1 MFLQQKPIPGYWYSN
16 QSGQLIQVRAIV
28 FSGGRGNRIVI
39 EVGNPNV
46 QRVQA
51 VVGWIV
57 ADGGTGKNGVSDLTV
72 YHKIVDACYGDRR

>member
-39 EVGNPNV
+39 EDISGK
-46 QRVQA
+46 RESLD
-51 VVGWIV
+51 V
-57 ADGGTGKNGVSDLTV
+57 ASWRDMDLVLHSPVSDRESRN
-72 YHKIVDACYGDRR
+72 RRRKRTDDV

>member
-39 EVGNPNV
+39 EDISGKRQSLDVPSWREMDLV
-46 QRVQA
+46 LHSP
-51 VVGWIV
+51 V
-57 ADGGTGKNGVSDLTV
+57 ADREKR
-72 YHKIVDACYGDRR
+72 DRRRNLTDDA

>member
-39 EVGNPNV
+39 EDISGK
-46 QRVQA
+46 RESLD
-51 VVGWIV
+51 V
-57 ADGGTGKNGVSDLTV
+57 ASWRDMDLVLHSPVSDRESRN
-72 YHKIVDACYGDRR
+72 RRRNRTDES

>member
-39 EVGNPNV
+39 EDISGKR
-46 QRVQA
+46 QSLD
-51 VVGWIV
+51 V
-57 ADGGTGKNGVSDLTV
+57 ASWRDMDLVLHSPVSDRENRN
-72 YHKIVDACYGDRR
+72 RRRKRTDDI

>member
-39 EVGNPNV
+39 EDISGKR
-46 QRVQA
+46 QSLD
-51 VVGWIV
+51 V
-57 ADGGTGKNGVSDLTV
+57 ASWRDMDLVLHSPVSDRESRN
-72 YHKIVDACYGDRR
+72 RRRNRTDDV

>member
-39 EVGNPNV
+39 EDISGKR
-46 QRVQA
+46 QSLD
-51 VVGWIV
+51 V
-57 ADGGTGKNGVSDLTV
+57 ASWRDMDLVLHSPVSDRENRN
-72 YHKIVDACYGDRR
+72 RRRKRTDDV

>member
-39 EVGNPNV
+39 EDISGKR
-46 QRVQA
+46 QSLD
-51 VVGWIV
+51 V
-57 ADGGTGKNGVSDLTV
+57 ASWRDMDLVLHSPVSDRESRN
-72 YHKIVDACYGDRR
+72 RRRKRTDDV